1 MTLKLFIAHVGFYDH
16 DIGIYELH
24 TNFLVAAPDALSA
37 KQLVKSKEI
46 FINKKMHIDAIQEI
60 DTVDGYHVNLIKAAG

>member
-1 MTLKLFIAHVGFYDH
+1 MKLFIAHVGFYDH
-16 DIGIYELH
+16 DIGIHELH

-37 KQLVKSKEI
+37 KQVVKSKEI

-60 DTVDGYHVNLIKAAG
+60 DTVDGYHVSLIKAGD